1 MFIVIRNLSNN
12 EVFSVEHRAGSTAAE
27 MRAIVLREVDIVLR
41 PNWRRGYMCNMFV
54 STSTGIDAQLHAL
67 TDATLRAHMLSG
79 LSMLVY
85 INEKSL
91 DILLSDRRR
100 LAIAMALHS
109 RLGCDSL
116 LGRLDAEL
124 LRCILVHT

>member
-1 MFIVIRNLSNN
+1 MFIVIRNLSNR
-12 EVFSVEHRAGSTAAE
+12 EEFTAEHRAGSTAEE
-27 MRAIVLREVDIVLR
+27 MRAIVLREVDRVLR

-54 STSTGIDAQLHAL
+54 STRVSMEGRLHPL
-67 TDATLRAHMLSG
+67 TDTTLRNHMLSG

-91 DILLSDRRR
+91 EILLSDCRR

>member
-12 EVFSVEHRAGSTAAE
+12 EVFSVERRAGSTAAQ
-27 MRAIVLREVDIVLR
+27 MRVIVLKEVDRVLR
-41 PNWRRGYMCNMFV
+41 PNWRRGFMCNLFV
-54 STSTGIDAQLHAL
+54 STRVGIDGQLHPL
-67 TDATLRAHMLSG
+67 TDATLRMHTLSKVS
-79 LSMLVY
+79 LLAY

-100 LAIAMALHS
+100 LAIAMAFHD
-109 RLGCDSL
+109 RLGSDSL

>member
-1 MFIVIRNLSNN
+1 MFIVIRNLSNGD
-12 EVFSVEHRAGSTAAE
+12 FFAVEHRAGSTAAE

-54 STSTGIDAQLHAL
+54 STSSGIDGQLHAL

-85 INEKSL
+85 INDKSL